1 MVSSLHN
8 DCVPGQNCDHSSAV
22 FDGEGDVVLYRGC
35 GYKVSGMNTQGIP
48 VILKK
53 PDNFFPYPSVINNT
67 TNNLNVSVTV
77 RKVLTGQ
84 DIQLLTISQKY
95 LT

>member
-35 GYKVSGMNTQGIP
+35 GYKVSGMNTYGIP
-48 VILKK
+48 MAL
-53 PDNFFPYPSVINNT
+53 
-67 TNNLNVSVTV
+67 
-77 RKVLTGQ
+77 
-84 DIQLLTISQKY
+84 
-95 LT
+95 